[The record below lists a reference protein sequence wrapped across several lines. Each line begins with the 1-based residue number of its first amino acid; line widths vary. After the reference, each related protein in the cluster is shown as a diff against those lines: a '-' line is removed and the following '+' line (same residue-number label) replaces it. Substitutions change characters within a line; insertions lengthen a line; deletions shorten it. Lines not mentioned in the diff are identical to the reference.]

1 MSVDVLDSEVLE
13 MERVIEILKDRAEN
27 WPGGVDRGHFDNE
40 IATRFA
46 EIGFAVNILWY
57 DTDHLGVIM
66 PEITVVGR
74 TRRVGEFDHDQMA
87 HEVQSDILGLG
98 QGGKIKLTAEDV
110 RKMNEIDAA
119 HKGHGE
125 H

>member
-13 MERVIEILKDRAEN
+13 MERILETLRDRASN
-27 WPGGVDRGHFDNE
+27 WPGGVDRGHLDNE

-57 DTDHLGVIM
+57 DTDHVGVIM
-66 PEITVVGR
+66 PEVTVVGR
-74 TRRVGEFDHDQMA
+74 TRRTGEFDHDQMA

-98 QGGKIKLTAEDV
+98 QGGTIKMTPDDI

-119 HKGHGE
+119 HRRHE